1 MILEKELDEGPVLY
15 RKEYIISEKGV
26 DFDYLLDPL
35 VRAKTLIEFFKTQLI
50 KPMKQNSE
58 EGKSMFYIIHPL
70 LKHISIIDHN
80 KTP

>member
-35 VRAKTLIEFFKTQLI
+35 VK
-50 KPMKQNSE
+50 
-58 EGKSMFYIIHPL
+58 
-70 LKHISIIDHN
+70 LKH
-80 KTP
+80 